1 MKLSGLTAAYRDG
14 VGNISADLSALGL
27 RAEEV
32 LSFVGA
38 AASKKV
44 LLPSSPSKSSSPS
57 PSPSPPAARPRQLA
71 VRATA
76 TFKTHP
82 SRSPSPVRRAAA
94 ALADV
99 LALTSPEKARRSG
112 GRKQGDDDD
121 ASCGGLPQ
129 SPAIAEAFRAAGF
142 AAGRPPT
149 ESEEGQGAA
158 TLPAASS
165 VAAAAAA
172 VVSAAAASTVAEEQK
187 PHPPRRRFWPP
198 AAHAANS
205 SPLKPPAMTRPA
217 AAAAAR
223 AVRFDLSAYE
233 TPPPQ
238 TRKRRGGNGSENE
251 NEKRNAAAAC
261 KDDDKEEDQDASSD
275 ADDEACIA
283 SLMAQGQAAS
293 SAGRHAAAAAAYG
306 SAAKLAAGRCSSR
319 GRGAA
324 AGARD
329 PLTPA
334 PRPRVCYRAL
344 FRLGNSLFAMGQ
356 PAAAEAAYLE
366 ALRVMDEDLD
376 DDGEVEEEEDETSGR
391 KKRASSSSSSSD
403 ARLATSLRVN
413 LGISLE
419 AQGML
424 AAAADQYAAAA
435 TAADGLAES
444 EREKWSSAVS
454 FGGVAEGQAPT
465 ATTAAATTTTA
476 AAAAAEKPLPPHHPA
491 HSRAYKL
498 LGSAL
503 FALGRPAAAR
513 DALRR
518 ALSLDPRYAD
528 AHSDLGCALC
538 ALGDAA
544 GAAAAFS
551 AALRASS
558 SSQEDGGE
566 SESSDGKEEDTG
578 PHREALFNLANLRR
592 QTGDFAAAVCGYD
605 RVLALE
611 PGHWRAH
618 LGRAVALLG
627 SRRDGD
633 ARGALRIAFAL
644 SGVNPLA
651 LEAELKMLREAAAA
665 PNPERATLA
674 AAMAAIAE
682 RAAAEVTAGK
692 R

>member
-376 DDGEVEEEEDETSGR
+376 DDGEVEEDETSGR

-465 ATTAAATTTTA
+465 ATTAAATTTT
-476 AAAAAEKPLPPHHPA
+476 AAAAEKPLPPHHPA

-605 RVLALE
+605 RVLALD

>member
-376 DDGEVEEEEDETSGR
+376 DDGEVEEDETSGR

-465 ATTAAATTTTA
+465 ATTAAATTTT
-476 AAAAAEKPLPPHHPA
+476 AAAAEKPLPPHHPA